1 MLLTGDRKRAIEMGF
16 RFASVRGLRPQRNFA
31 GNAIDLRLS
40 GDLPAARWRFD
51 FVQVTQLR
59 VYRALGRRAAKGWS
73 RAESVLVESTP

>member
-1 MLLTGDRKRAIEMGF
+1 LLLTGDRKRAIEMGF

-59 VYRALGRRAAKGWS
+59 VYRTRLGVAQLRSGRALNRS
-73 RAESVLVESTP
+73 